1 MNRSRQSRQSTEVE
15 PTPTFE
21 EDYLDIDHWPYGWG
35 ADARTLPT
43 AKRIRDLLKAFLCD
57 LLSKRLARKTLLQHR
72 EHLCILAETV
82 VQRINQKPALRRKN
96 MVPVMMA
103 FIDEDGGPLLYPSRS
118 KEQCSFDSTCLKLR
132 DFLLNSKIP
141 SG

>member
-1 MNRSRQSRQSTEVE
+1 MDRSRQSRQSTEVE

-43 AKRIRDLLKAFLCD
+43 AFLCD

-103 FIDEDGGPLLYPSRS
+103 FIDEDAGPLLYPSRS